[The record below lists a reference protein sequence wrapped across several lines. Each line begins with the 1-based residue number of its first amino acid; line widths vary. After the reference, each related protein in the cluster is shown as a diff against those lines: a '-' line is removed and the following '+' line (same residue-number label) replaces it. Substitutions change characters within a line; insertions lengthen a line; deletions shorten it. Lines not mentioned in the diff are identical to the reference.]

1 MKKLYLLLVVSL
13 IACTKSPKE
22 GCLDQ
27 KADNYNK
34 KSDVNCCCSYSAN
47 IQFVA
52 DTSVSTGNYL
62 YKLNSKWVNSYS
74 RIRMENTTPTFVPYQ
89 VINKMDTITMMVAQG
104 NVKIYPGELSYI
116 KF

>member
-1 MKKLYLLLVVSL
+1 VSL

-34 KSDVNCCCSYSAN
+34 KSDISCCCSYSAN

-52 DTSVSTGNYL
+52 DTSVSIGNYI
-62 YKLNSKWVNSYS
+62 YKLNFKWANAYS
-74 RIRMENTTPTFVPYQ
+74 RIKMENTTPKLIPYQ
-89 VINKMDTITMMVAQG
+89 VINKMDSLTIKQG
-104 NVKIYPGELSYI
+104 NVKILPGELSYI
-116 KF
+116 RF